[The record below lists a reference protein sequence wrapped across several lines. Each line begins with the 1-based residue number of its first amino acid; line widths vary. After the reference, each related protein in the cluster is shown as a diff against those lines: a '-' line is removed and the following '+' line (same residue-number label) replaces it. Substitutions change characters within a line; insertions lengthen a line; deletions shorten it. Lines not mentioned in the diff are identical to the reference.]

1 MVVMIRGFI
10 EMFRKMRA
18 WLDAR
23 AYPPRD
29 GVADRR
35 VANWAFGLFLA
46 DIVFMIRGYAVSNLV
61 ETLLFA
67 TFLIYSPLRRRKNSS
82 GVFVIRLYLS

>member
-61 ETLLFA
+61 ETLLFRC
-67 TFLIYSPLRRRKNSS
+67 SSDMLRSMGSFNLES
-82 GVFVIRLYLS
+82 